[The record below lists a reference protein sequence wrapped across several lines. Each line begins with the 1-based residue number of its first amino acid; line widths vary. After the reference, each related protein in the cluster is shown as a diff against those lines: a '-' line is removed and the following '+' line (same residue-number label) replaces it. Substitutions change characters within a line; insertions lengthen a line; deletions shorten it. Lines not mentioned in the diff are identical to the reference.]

1 MKRLILTALLIF
13 GATAANAEP
22 IIGKDAVRI
31 LSKGKIITKADSS
44 KYFGR
49 VQHHVILKDDAYYCE
64 LWGGTEEFAA
74 ECTKLKIVPLAN

>member
-1 MKRLILTALLIF
+1 MKHLILTTSLIF
-13 GATAANAEP
+13 GATAVSAEP

-31 LSKGKIITKADSS
+31 LSKGKIITGSDSS

-49 VQHHVILKDDAYYCE
+49 VEHHVILKDDAYYCE
-64 LWGGTEEFAA
+64 IWGGTEEFAA

>member
-1 MKRLILTALLIF
+1 MKQILLTISLIF
-13 GATAANAEP
+13 GATAVSAEP

-49 VQHHVILKDDAYYCE
+49 VEHYVILKDDAYYCE
-64 LWGGTEEFAA
+64 IWGGTEEFAA